1 MQAIENKIINRI
13 YGNGRGW
20 AFSKNDFIGLGNAA
34 VVRQALSRLVKKK
47 RIRRVIRGLYDY
59 PKFSRLLDKELSAD
73 MDQVA
78 QALARKF
85 AWRIQVS
92 GNTALNV
99 LGLSTQVPGKYVYVC
114 DAKSGEYQIGQ
125 QTLYFK
131 KGRLKDMGFKYSQ
144 SALLVQAIKA
154 LDKRQ
159 LNYEEKEKIRKYF
172 DSLTC
177 KRILKDTQFTTSW
190 VYEQIKGIMSN
201 DEK

>member
-1 MQAIENKIINRI
+1 MQAVEDKIINRV

-20 AFSKNDFIGLGNAA
+20 AFSKNDFIGLGSA
-34 VVRQALSRLVKKK
+34 VAIGQALSRLVKKQ
-47 RIRRVIRGLYDY
+47 RIRRVMRGLYDY
-59 PKFSRLLDKELSAD
+59 PKFSGLLGKELSAD
-73 MDQVA
+73 MDQIA

-99 LGLSTQVPGKYVYVC
+99 LGLSTQVPGKYVYMS
-114 DAKSGEYQIGQ
+114 DAKSCEYQIGQ

-131 KGRLKDMGFKYSQ
+131 KGRLKDMGLKYPQ

-159 LNYEEKEKIRKYF
+159 LNNEEKEKIRKHF
-172 DSLTC
+172 DPMTC

-190 VYEQIKGIMSN
+190 VYEQIKGIMSS
-201 DEK
+201 DER

>member
-1 MQAIENKIINRI
+1 MQTIESKVINRI

-20 AFSKNDFIGLGNAA
+20 AFSKNDFIGLGSASA
-34 VVRQALSRLVKKK
+34 IEQAFSRLVKKN

-85 AWRIQVS
+85 VWRIQVS

-99 LGLSTQVPGKYVYVC
+99 LGLSTQVLGKYVYVC
-114 DAKSGEYQIGQ
+114 DAKTCEYQIDQ
-125 QTLYFK
+125 RTLYFK
-131 KGRLKDMGFKYSQ
+131 KGRLKDMGLKHSQ

-159 LNYEEKEKIRKYF
+159 LNIEEKEKIRQYF
-172 DSLTC
+172 DPLTR

-190 VYEQIKGIMSN
+190 VYEQIKGVLSN
-201 DEK
+201 DDR